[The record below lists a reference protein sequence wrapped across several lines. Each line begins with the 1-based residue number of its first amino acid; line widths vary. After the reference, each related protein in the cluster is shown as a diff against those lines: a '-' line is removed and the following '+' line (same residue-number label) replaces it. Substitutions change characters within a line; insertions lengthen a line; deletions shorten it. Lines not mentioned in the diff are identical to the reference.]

1 MKDVYLICDAKNNTY
16 KIGVSKN
23 VDKRL
28 KQLQTGNSNDLH
40 IVYKIRTEYPFI
52 LESMLHKHF
61 NSDNEKNEWFS
72 LTNEEVVEFNETCE
86 KLINSIKILKESN
99 PYFQKFLNKKNPQ
112 IF

>member
-40 IVYKIRTEYPFI
+40 LVYKIRTEYPFI
-52 LESMLHKHF
+52 LESMLHKTIVQGNPRIFSSWEELHI
-61 NSDNEKNEWFS
+61 FS
-72 LTNEEVVEFNETCE
+72 LF
-86 KLINSIKILKESN
+86 
-99 PYFQKFLNKKNPQ
+99 Y
-112 IF
+112 